1 MQSVPNTMAEA
12 LALASEQE
20 DHVSK
25 INIASGEDV
34 VLLDYVN
41 ISSGEDAFSGEDA
54 LVFEDVPVEE
64 EA

>member
-20 DHVSK
+20 EEVSK
-25 INIASGEDV
+25 I
-34 VLLDYVN
+34 N

-54 LVFEDVPVEE
+54 LVFDEAPVEE

>member
-20 DHVSK
+20 EEVSK

-41 ISSGEDAFSGEDA
+41 ISSGEDVILEAA
-54 LVFEDVPVEE
+54 EE

>member
-20 DHVSK
+20 EEVSK
-25 INIASGEDV
+25 INVASGEDA
-34 VLLDYVN
+34 
-41 ISSGEDAFSGEDA
+41 I
-54 LVFEDVPVEE
+54 VFDEQPIEE